1 MSNFIHI
8 EVARKG
14 RERAVERE
22 RERIIGLIEAEIERV
37 SNPMLVDREYLD
49 GLEVALELI
58 KGEKQMGDSLEE
70 GYKLL
75 AKDSEMF
82 QRRLPHH
89 CGFDFTPD
97 KATAKC
103 ACGAIAT
110 NPFWTLKGEQNP
122 HARAEIDISNTST
135 IVNIANSACSC
146 GCKEASN
153 E

>member
-1 MSNFIHI
+1 MSDFIHI

-49 GLEVALELI
+49 GLEVAIELI
-58 KGEKQMGDSLEE
+58 KGK
-70 GYKLL
+70 
-75 AKDSEMF
+75 
-82 QRRLPHH
+82 
-89 CGFDFTPD
+89 
-97 KATAKC
+97 
-103 ACGAIAT
+103 
-110 NPFWTLKGEQNP
+110 QNP
-122 HARAEIDISNTST
+122 HVRAETRASTTLNTA
-135 IVNIANSACSC
+135 NIGNSACSC